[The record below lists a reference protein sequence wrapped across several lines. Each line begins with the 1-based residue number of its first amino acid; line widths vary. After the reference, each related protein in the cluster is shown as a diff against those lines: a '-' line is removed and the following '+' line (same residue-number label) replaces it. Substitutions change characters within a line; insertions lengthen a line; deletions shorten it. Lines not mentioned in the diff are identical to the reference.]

1 MKNVGKQDGDQM
13 KLTTQRLKKLIK
25 EELEGLEETSGQM
38 IYVITEKII
47 DGYNVSGP
55 AYRSREA
62 AEMKAQEL
70 NDSNQNPMSDYE
82 IVEVQLMD

>member
-1 MKNVGKQDGDQM
+1 M

-25 EELEGLEETSGQM
+25 EELEGLEEQLGQM
-38 IYVITEKII
+38 IYVIVEDMS

-70 NDSNQNPMSDYE
+70 NDSNENPMSTYE